1 MFQGFRD
8 RRQNPSVAPA
18 APSDEGGRRPEVARA
33 SAQGIVQ
40 EQAIARASHA
50 PRRGAVPAQPHP
62 NPVARQTEM
71 VARRAAQLSEGT
83 KVVPEIVDS
92 KEGQKLVVGPRIRLK
107 GEVSNCDMLIVE
119 GHFEGTAKSRVVQV
133 AQGGSYQ
140 GEAEVERAEMSG
152 KFDGSLTVGNRL
164 VIRASGRVSGTI
176 QYFGI
181 EVEEGGQISGNIQVI
196 ADEGGGAAIR
206 AAKPED
212 EADPTS
218 HEAAS

>member
-1 MFQGFRD
+1 MFESFRD
-8 RRQNPSVAPA
+8 RKTNQAPPPTEERRRTLQPSNQTA
-18 APSDEGGRRPEVARA
+18 AQSQESGRRPEVSRPTPLPQ
-33 SAQGIVQ
+33 S
-40 EQAIARASHA
+40 
-50 PRRGAVPAQPHP
+50 P
-62 NPVARQTEM
+62 NPVARQLEM
-71 VARRAAQLSEGT
+71 VARRTAQN
-83 KVVPEIVDS
+83 PEPIKDEMPVVDS

-119 GHFEGTAKSRVVQV
+119 GHFEGTAKSRVLQV

-164 VIRASGRVSGTI
+164 VIRTSGRVSGTI

-196 ADEGGGAAIR
+196 ADEGGGAATR
-206 AAKPED
+206 AAKAED
-212 EADPTS
+212 EPTPTS